1 MVGYDVIFSASKIK
15 TNKERLTV
23 MPANEENRKESKE
36 PDYEEDAARR
46 ETRKGNRETR
56 NNKSGFLNGL

>member
-1 MVGYDVIFSASKIK
+1 L
-15 TNKERLTV
+15 ERLTV

-36 PDYEEDAARR
+36 PDYEEDAAKR
-46 ETRKGNRETR
+46 ETRKGNRKSR